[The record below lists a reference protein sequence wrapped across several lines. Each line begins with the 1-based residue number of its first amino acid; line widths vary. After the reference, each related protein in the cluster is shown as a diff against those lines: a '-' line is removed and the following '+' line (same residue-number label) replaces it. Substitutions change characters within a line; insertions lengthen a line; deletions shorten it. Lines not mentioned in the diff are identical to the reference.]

1 MVFADINLCKD
12 ILQIYS
18 SERYQ
23 RVKINTLKEG
33 IFVEDIFAICNP
45 FCKHLLC

>member
-12 ILQIYS
+12 IVQIYL
-18 SERYQ
+18 SERFQ
-23 RVKINTLKEG
+23 RVKINTLKD
-33 IFVEDIFAICNP
+33 DIFAICNP